1 MTTIVLTREEAKIL
15 DALRLV
21 IRECDLKIE
30 LLGVESHDLD
40 IALDDMTGQ
49 QFCDRVLPCLRK
61 TDPLCSYKVIKS
73 NPERSKHLE
82 TTKLEILGGE
92 LDKFGTPSEDAYGRD
107 LTINSLFYNV
117 AADKVEDFTG
127 RGVMDLKLGKIR
139 TPLPPLVTFLDDP
152 LRVLRSIRF
161 AARFNFELD
170 EELECVASVDSVKAA
185 FETKITR
192 ERISQEIQAML
203 FGKNPARAMCLLHKL
218 GYWPLIFTRPVSAQS
233 VKDFQVVCETLE
245 SVNIPEE
252 GERRLVLVAGIL
264 YPFKKEND
272 TVLGSM
278 AERIGL
284 KAMLKKVKALYKAI
298 GNTFVQDWYELN
310 KCTLFGG
317 LPCLFNE
324 SFRVEAG
331 LAFRDRDFSLSAAA
345 LFLSVPAPSVQQK
358 DVFNAILKSIS
369 LSGLLNLKPLLTG
382 NDLKLEFHIVS
393 GPRVGELK
401 EAMFIWQLRNPS
413 GTKPECIR
421 YLRELFI

>member
-1 MTTIVLTREEAKIL
+1 MTAHDDTREEAKIL
-15 DALRLV
+15 DALRLA
-21 IRECDLKIE
+21 IRECDLKTDVRVAGGWVRDK

-49 QFCDRVLPCLRK
+49 QFCDRVLRCLRK
-61 TDPLCSYKVIKS
+61 TDPSCSYKVIKS

-92 LDKFGTPSEDAYGRD
+92 LDVVNLRSETYSNDSRIPTSMKFGTPSEDAYRRD

-170 EELECVASVDSVKAA
+170 EELECMASADSVKAA

-218 GYWPLIFTRPVSAQS
+218 GYWPLIFTRP
-233 VKDFQVVCETLE
+233 
-245 SVNIPEE
+245 E

-272 TVLGSM
+272 TVN
-278 AERIGL
+278 
-284 KAMLKKVKALYKAI
+284 ALYKAI

-310 KCTLFGG
+310 KRTLFGG

-345 LFLSVPAPSVQQK
+345 LFLSVPAPSVQKK

-369 LSGLLNLKPLLTG
+369 LSGK
-382 NDLKLEFHIVS
+382 K
-393 GPRVGELK
+393 
-401 EAMFIWQLRNPS
+401 
-413 GTKPECIR
+413 
-421 YLRELFI
+421 

>member
-1 MTTIVLTREEAKIL
+1 MTAHDDTREEAKIL
-15 DALRLV
+15 DALRLA
-21 IRECDLKIE
+21 IRECDLKTDVRVAGGWVRDK

-49 QFCDRVLPCLRK
+49 QFCDRVLRCLRK
-61 TDPLCSYKVIKS
+61 TDPSCSYKVIKS

-92 LDKFGTPSEDAYGRD
+92 LDVVNLRSETYSNDSRIPTSMKFGTPSEDAYRRD

-170 EELECVASVDSVKAA
+170 EELECMASADSVKAA

-245 SVNIPEE
+245 SVNIADE

-284 KAMLKKVKALYKAI
+284 KAMLKKVNALYKAI

-310 KCTLFGG
+310 KRTLFGG

-345 LFLSVPAPSVQQK
+345 LFLSVPAPSVQKK

-369 LSGLLNLKPLLTG
+369 LS
-382 NDLKLEFHIVS
+382 ERSYVYM
-393 GPRVGELK
+393 
-401 EAMFIWQLRNPS
+401 AA
-413 GTKPECIR
+413 TKS
-421 YLRELFI
+421 

>member
-1 MTTIVLTREEAKIL
+1 MATIVLTREEAKIL
-15 DALRLV
+15 DALRLA
-21 IRECDLKIE
+21 IRKCDLKTE
-30 LLGVESHDLD
+30 VRVAGGWVRDKLLGVESHDLD
-40 IALDDMTGQ
+40 IALDGMTGQ

-61 TDPLCSYKVIKS
+61 TDPSCSYKVIKS

-92 LDKFGTPSEDAYGRD
+92 LDVVNLRSETYSNDSRIPTSMKFGTPSEDAYRRD

-127 RGVMDLKLGKIR
+127 RGAMDLKLGKIR

-170 EELECVASVDSVKAA
+170 EELECVASADSVKAA

-272 TVLGSM
+272 TV
-278 AERIGL
+278 
-284 KAMLKKVKALYKAI
+284 KALYKAI

-310 KCTLFGG
+310 KCTLSGG

-369 LSGLLNLKPLLTG
+369 LSGK
-382 NDLKLEFHIVS
+382 K
-393 GPRVGELK
+393 
-401 EAMFIWQLRNPS
+401 
-413 GTKPECIR
+413 
-421 YLRELFI
+421 